1 MILLLVLPQV
11 AGAAEVIEVPLTYR
25 EPGEGEFQPQGYKP
39 VQMQPQMPAGDWT
52 PPDGLTDRAMYAA
65 IDLAGESRL
74 LVVDM
79 ASPDDGFFTRL
90 LFDTDG
96 DGDLSNDPVIE
107 ADTRKMQNT
116 TVAVFNNIKAM
127 MVIEGTELSYRFGLQ
142 IQIRGQFTGTMP
154 GSGQYRALNSL
165 MMRQCSYFGE
175 LTLDG
180 HTYSIALDDLNLNG
194 RFDDF
199 TKPPRSRGNGQN
211 MNAKAPMRLLE
222 DRIYV
227 VEGEKM
233 DRYDRLELGR
243 YLSIGG
249 NLFSLT
255 IDPACAFLRLE
266 PVTMPTA
273 TVQLNMPYKKM
284 SLLSS
289 TDEIF
294 SCFHS
299 GATMSLP
306 PGEYKLISYKAV
318 RADSEGDLWRV
329 GGYGTMG
336 MARYSVTADGGT
348 ITVGEPFKTTVTIQ
362 GQVRGAWGSRGVA
375 LLFSVKGNDGSML
388 DDLVHIE
395 GTQSTI
401 ARSSKMGRDNYP
413 KEPAFLIVKE
423 DGEIIHQGS
432 FEYG

>member
-1 MILLLVLPQV
+1 MLLLILPQV
-11 AGAAEVIEVPLTYR
+11 AATADVIEVPLTYR

-39 VQMQPQMPAGDWT
+39 VQMQSMIPAGDWT
-52 PPDGLTDRAMYAA
+52 LPDGLTDRAMYAT
-65 IDLAGESRL
+65 IDLAGGSRL

-79 ASPDDGFFTRL
+79 VSPDDEFFTRL
-90 LFDTDG
+90 FFDVDG

-107 ADTRKMQNT
+107 ADTQKMQNT
-116 TVAVFNNIKAM
+116 TVAMFNHINARV
-127 MVIEGTELSYRFGLQ
+127 VIEGTELSYRFGLQ
-142 IQIRGQFTGTMP
+142 IRIRGRFTGARP
-154 GSGQYRALNSL
+154 GSGQYRALNTL

-175 LTLDG
+175 LSLDG
-180 HTYSIALDDLNLNG
+180 RTYSIVLDDLNLNG
-194 RFDDF
+194 RFDDYS
-199 TKPPRSRGNGQN
+199 KPPRSRGNGFN
-211 MNAKAPMRLLE
+211 MNAQMPMRLLE

-227 VEGEKM
+227 VEGDKM

-249 NLFSLT
+249 NLFSLN

-266 PVTMPTA
+266 PVTVPTA
-273 TVQLNMPYKKM
+273 TVQLNMPYKKI

-299 GATMSLP
+299 GATISLP

-336 MARYSVTADGGT
+336 MATYSVTADGGT

-362 GQVRGAWGSRGVA
+362 GLVGGSWGSRGA
-375 LLFSVKGNDGSML
+375 GLLFSIKGNDGSML
-388 DDLVHIE
+388 DDLAHIE

-401 ARSSKMGRDNYP
+401 ARSSKMGRDNFP
-413 KEPAFLIVKE
+413 KEPAYLIVKE